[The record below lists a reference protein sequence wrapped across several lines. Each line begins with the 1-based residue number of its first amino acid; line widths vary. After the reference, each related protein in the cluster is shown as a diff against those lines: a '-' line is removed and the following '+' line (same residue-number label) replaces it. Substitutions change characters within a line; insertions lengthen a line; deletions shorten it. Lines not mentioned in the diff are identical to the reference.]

1 MTPPVN
7 GRHAASAPWGDL
19 LAVALA
25 TAIAAALC
33 VVFNLHELLFGFT
46 RRFEWLQLDELP
58 VILLTLALGL
68 GWLALRRYR
77 EARAAQARLQRV
89 LAENRELAQQHLT
102 VQEAERRRLARELH
116 DELGQYL
123 NAIKLDAVAL
133 LAGDPSASREASA
146 RQIIQSV
153 DHVHGAVSDMIRR
166 LRPAGLDEL
175 GLGAALEACVDHW
188 RRRLPGTRFELTLRG
203 ELEDL
208 GERLNLALYRLIQEG
223 LTNCSKH
230 ARASHIQ
237 IVVERG
243 PAPGGGEQVQLR
255 LIDNGVGADAR
266 ALRGGFGV
274 GGMRERAQL
283 LGGEFAIQ
291 TAPGEGYR
299 LLASLPVARARAL
312 RP

>member
-1 MTPPVN
+1 
-7 GRHAASAPWGDL
+7 
-19 LAVALA
+19 
-25 TAIAAALC
+25 
-33 VVFNLHELLFGFT
+33 
-46 RRFEWLQLDELP
+46 
-58 VILLTLALGL
+58 
-68 GWLALRRYR
+68 
-77 EARAAQARLQRV
+77 
-89 LAENRELAQQHLT
+89 
-102 VQEAERRRLARELH
+102 
-116 DELGQYL
+116 
-123 NAIKLDAVAL
+123 
-133 LAGDPSASREASA
+133 
-146 RQIIQSV
+146 
-153 DHVHGAVSDMIRR
+153 MIRR